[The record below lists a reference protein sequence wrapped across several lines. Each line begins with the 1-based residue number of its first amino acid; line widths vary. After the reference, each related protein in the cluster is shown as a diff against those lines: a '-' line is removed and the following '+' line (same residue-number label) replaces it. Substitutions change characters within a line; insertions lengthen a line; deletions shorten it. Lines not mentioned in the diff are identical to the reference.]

1 MKNVLRAS
9 MCAVCGAAF
18 AALAGDTPWS
28 TTATSPASG
37 VPAPAPTMKAQAEA
51 AGPKSGAAEAKPEA
65 KKDEAKDAKGAKAE
79 TAPPALAP
87 GAVGDLASLQK
98 HFPAL
103 KSASK
108 PDGTLIIDERFA
120 VKGKGTLEDPFVVSW
135 DQLTAASE
143 VYDPRK
149 GQKKI
154 PDFVQ
159 MLDGQYVS
167 VTGYVAF
174 PIYVKEPKEML
185 SMLNQWDG
193 CCIGIP
199 PTPYDAIEVHLKDV
213 ATKEQRKATFG
224 TVAGRLSVKPYL
236 VGDWLVG
243 LYVMDEAAVSK
254 PKVGGSGS

>member
-1 MKNVLRAS
+1 MKNILCAS
-9 MCAVCGAAF
+9 AF
-18 AALAGDTPWS
+18 LLCSAALAVAPSDTPG
-28 TTATSPASG
+28 ATPVSG
-37 VPAPAPTMKAQAEA
+37 VPAPAASIRAQAEA
-51 AGPKSGAAEAKPEA
+51 ATNKPKPPDVKPEA
-65 KKDEAKDAKGAKAE
+65 KKEESKDAKGAQPEA
-79 TAPPALAP
+79 APALAP

-98 HFPAL
+98 HFPNL
-103 KSASK
+103 KSSVKA
-108 PDGTLIIDERFA
+108 DGTLIVDERFPM
-120 VKGKGTLEDPFVVSW
+120 KGKGTLEDPFIVSW

-159 MLDGQYVS
+159 VLDGQYVS

-193 CCIGIP
+193 CCIGTP

-213 ATKEQRKATFG
+213 ATKEQKMATFG

-243 LYVMDEAAVSK
+243 LYVMDSAVVSK
-254 PKVGGSGS
+254 PKQGGSGS

>member
-1 MKNVLRAS
+1 MKKMLCAS
-9 MCAVCGAAF
+9 VFLTCGAALAF
-18 AALAGDTPWS
+18 AASDKPA
-28 TTATSPASG
+28 ATPASD
-37 VPAPAPTMKAQAEA
+37 VPAPAPSIQTQADA
-51 AGPKSGAAEAKPEA
+51 VSTTPKSQGAKPES
-65 KKDEAKDAKGAKAE
+65 KKEEGKEAKA
-79 TAPPALAP
+79 APPEPAPALAP
-87 GAVGDLASLQK
+87 GAVGDLASLQN
-98 HFPAL
+98 HFPNL
-103 KSASK
+103 KSSAK
-108 PDGTLIIDERFA
+108 ADGTLIIDERFPI
-120 VKGKGTLEDPFVVSW
+120 KGKGTLEEPFIVSW

-193 CCIGIP
+193 CCIGTP
-199 PTPYDAIEVHLKDV
+199 PTPYDAIEVHLEDV
-213 ATKEQRKATFG
+213 ATKEQKMATFG

-243 LYVMDEAAVSK
+243 LYVMDSAAVSK
-254 PKVGGSGS
+254 PKQGGSGS

>member
-1 MKNVLRAS
+1 MKNVLIAS
-9 MCAVCGAAF
+9 MSLVCAS
-18 AALAGDTPWS
+18 ALAGLSGDTPG
-28 TTATSPASG
+28 TTPASG
-37 VPAPAPTMKAQAEA
+37 VPAAAPALNSQAATSSPKPA
-51 AGPKSGAAEAKPEA
+51 APETKPDA
-65 KKDEAKDAKGAKAE
+65 KKEDGKDAKGAKTEPA
-79 TAPPALAP
+79 APALAP

-98 HFPAL
+98 QFPAL
-103 KSASK
+103 KASSK
-108 PDGTLIIDERFA
+108 PDGTLVIDERFA

-213 ATKEQRKATFG
+213 ATKEQRTATFG

-254 PKVGGSGS
+254 PKQGGTGS

>member
-1 MKNVLRAS
+1 MKNALFAS
-9 MCAVCGAAF
+9 MLAVCGAAF
-18 AALAGDTPWS
+18 AIAGGDTPGS
-28 TTATSPASG
+28 APASG
-37 VPAPAPTMKAQAEA
+37 VP
-51 AGPKSGAAEAKPEA
+51 GAAPSIKSQADASSTKPKAPEAKPEA
-65 KKDEAKDAKGAKAE
+65 KKEEGKDAKAGQREPAV
-79 TAPPALAP
+79 PALAP

-98 HFPAL
+98 HFPAM

-108 PDGTLIIDERFA
+108 PDGTLVIDERFA

-135 DQLTAASE
+135 DQLTAAAE

-213 ATKEQRKATFG
+213 ATKEQRMATFG

-243 LYVMDEAAVSK
+243 LYVMDDAAVSK
-254 PKVGGSGS
+254 PKQGGSGS

>member
-1 MKNVLRAS
+1 MKNVLIAS
-9 MCAVCGAAF
+9 LSVLCGAAF
-18 AALAGDTPWS
+18 VHAIGDTPAS
-28 TTATSPASG
+28 TPASG
-37 VPAPAPTMKAQAEA
+37 VPAAAPALKSQAEA
-51 AGPKSGAAEAKPEA
+51 SSPKPAATEAKPDATKE
-65 KKDEAKDAKGAKAE
+65 DSKDAKGAKTEPA
-79 TAPPALAP
+79 TPALAP
-87 GAVGDLASLQK
+87 GAVGDLALLQK

-103 KSASK
+103 KVSSK
-108 PDGTLIIDERFA
+108 PDGTLVIDERFA

-213 ATKEQRKATFG
+213 ATKEQRMATFG

>member
-1 MKNVLRAS
+1 MKNVLIAS
-9 MCAVCGAAF
+9 MCVVCGAAF
-18 AALAGDTPWS
+18 AALAGDTPGS
-28 TTATSPASG
+28 TTATSPASE
-37 VPAPAPTMKAQAEA
+37 VPAPAPSMKAQAEA
-51 AGPKSGAAEAKPEA
+51 AKPKTNAPEA
-65 KKDEAKDAKGAKAE
+65 KSEAQKGETKDAKAE
-79 TAPPALAP
+79 PAAPALAP

-213 ATKEQRKATFG
+213 ATKEQRMATFG

-243 LYVMDEAAVSK
+243 LYVMDDAAVSK
-254 PKVGGSGS
+254 PKQGGSGS

>member
-1 MKNVLRAS
+1 MTNMLIAS
-9 MCAVCGAAF
+9 MSLVCGM
-18 AALAGDTPWS
+18 ALAPAGDTPGP
-28 TTATSPASG
+28 TPASTSNAT
-37 VPAPAPTMKAQAEA
+37 PSAPATNAPVETTPSKVA
-51 AGPKSGAAEAKPEA
+51 PKTDA
-65 KKDEAKDAKGAKAE
+65 KKEEAKDSKTTKAE
-79 TAPPALAP
+79 PAAPALAP
-87 GAVGDLASLQK
+87 GEVGDLASLQK

-103 KSASK
+103 KSSSK
-108 PDGTLIIDERFA
+108 ADGTLIIDERFA

-135 DQLTAASE
+135 DQLTAASD

-213 ATKEQRKATFG
+213 ATKEQRMATFG

-243 LYVMDEAAVSK
+243 LYVMDDAVVSK
-254 PKVGGSGS
+254 PKQGGSGS